1 MRAGVDTFSPTELQ
15 ELRVLVARIV
25 SGDRSVWLDA
35 DTLYCRIA
43 YSLPAFDW
51 KNWNKGLQ
59 GLKNA
64 GGSVFSEDKTYDDQ
78 ITSDSFSEFDQEEL
92 VQLLLMIH
100 RVNRFSDGFY
110 DEQMENGVILKILD
124 RLIEINDR

>member
-15 ELRVLVARIV
+15 ELRVLVVRIV
-25 SGDRSVWLDA
+25 SGDRSAWLDA
-35 DTLYCRIA
+35 DTLYCKIA
-43 YSLPAFDW
+43 YSSPAFDW

-78 ITSDSFSEFDQEEL
+78 ITSDSFSEFDQDEL

-110 DEQMENGVILKILD
+110 DEQMENGVILRILD
-124 RLIEINDR
+124 QLLVEMS